1 MADEL
6 KKGRKTAI
14 LKKHTIK
21 IECKNW
27 LFTQWTKKIEKK
39 SKIYVDLPLEMH
51 EKEAI
56 CKCIETEPNDI
67 EIRAKKMNWREI
79 CRYNW
84 CFYLPM
90 NTKYQ
95 LVGFTALCDRIC
107 IVSNMTD
114 VVASMNGIVCFWYFF
129 LLFYISII
137 IIDLY
142 KHELEHETYIIQ

>member
-67 EIRAKKMNWREI
+67 EIRAKKWIEEKFVDIIDVFI
-79 CRYNW
+79 CRWIPSTNW
-84 CFYLPM
+84 
-90 NTKYQ
+90 
-95 LVGFTALCDRIC
+95 
-107 IVSNMTD
+107 
-114 VVASMNGIVCFWYFF
+114 
-129 LLFYISII
+129 
-137 IIDLY
+137 
-142 KHELEHETYIIQ
+142 